1 MSRAGKRHNHGE
13 RMQSETKKARIA
25 KHGPKNNES
34 PTPWENAKAARKR
47 LRLEQGLRI
56 KPRNERGFIVE
67 DVIEKDR
74 RGNTVYS
81 KRLRFDTQRAFE
93 DALIPSVSEEPKK
106 RKRKRKQ

>member
-1 MSRAGKRHNHGE
+1 MSHASKRHNHGE
-13 RMQSETKKARIA
+13 RVQSDAKKSRIA
-25 KHGPKNNES
+25 KQSQNTDEG

-93 DALIPSVSEEPKK
+93 DALIPNVSEEPKK
-106 RKRKRKQ
+106 RKRKRK